1 MNIIQCMRYSSQ
13 HKAETHERLLKK
25 AAQQFRRRGVQGTGI
40 ARLMGELGLT
50 HGGFYAHFENKNE
63 LVAQATGPMFE
74 AGLTRLLTAAEA
86 APEGEKV
93 RAIVNT
99 YLSQGHRDSPQ
110 GCPVA
115 GLAGEMARQP
125 ESVRKA
131 YTRAMNDRLKR
142 IATFLP
148 GRDDGER
155 RDRARLLMAGMAG
168 TMMIAKAIPD
178 RDASD
183 RLLEQARKFY
193 ATAFEAGP
201 QGPQGKS
208 EA

>member
-1 MNIIQCMRYSSQ
+1 MRYSSQ

-40 ARLMGELGLT
+40 ARLMGQLGLT
-50 HGGFYAHFENKNE
+50 HGGFYAHFADKNE

-74 AGLTRLLTAAEA
+74 DGLARIVGAAEA
-86 APEGEKV
+86 APEGKKV
-93 RAIVNT
+93 RAIVQA
-99 YLSQGHRDSPQ
+99 YLSPEYRDEPH

-131 YTRAMNDRLKR
+131 YVQALINRITR

-148 GRDDGER
+148 GDNET
-155 RDRARLLMAGMAG
+155 DRGTQARLLMAGMAG
-168 TMMIAKAIPD
+168 TLMIAKAIPD

-183 RLLEQARKFY
+183 RFLEQARKFY
-193 ATAFEAGP
+193 VAAFESDPPA
-201 QGPQGKS
+201 K
-208 EA
+208 AKA